1 MQIKKP
7 STLSVGVGVGAGV
20 HWQSGVFI
28 FIIIIIII
36 IIIINEM
43 LYLWWM
49 LHRLKPRERAIAN
62 G

>member
-7 STLSVGVGVGAGV
+7 STLSVGVVVGSGVR
-20 HWQSGVFI
+20 WQSGVFI
-28 FIIIIIII
+28 FIIIIII

>member
-7 STLSVGVGVGAGV
+7 STLSVGDGVGTGV
-20 HWQSGVFI
+20 HWQSGVFV
-28 FIIIIIII
+28 FIIIIII

-49 LHRLKPRERAIAN
+49 LHRLTPRERAIGN

>member
-7 STLSVGVGVGAGV
+7 STLIVGVGVGTGV

-28 FIIIIIII
+28 FIIIIII